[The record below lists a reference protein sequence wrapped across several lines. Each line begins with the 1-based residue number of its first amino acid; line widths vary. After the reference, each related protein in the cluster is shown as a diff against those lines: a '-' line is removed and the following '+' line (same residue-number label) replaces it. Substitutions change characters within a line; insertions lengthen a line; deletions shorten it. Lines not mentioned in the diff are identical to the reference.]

1 LDIVSAPVR
10 WCAEHITPRYP
21 AFHFTHADI
30 YNTSYNRAGRIK
42 ARDYILPYPE
52 GTFDFVFLTSVF
64 THMLPED
71 MENYLR
77 QCARVMKSRGRCL
90 ITFFLIDEECLRL
103 MQSGRSTLDFPNVYG
118 NYRTA
123 FKDNPEAVLAYD
135 ESFIRQCYARCG
147 LEIVEPIRY
156 GV

>member
-1 LDIVSAPVR
+1 M
-10 WCAEHITPRYP
+10 CPRHEEQREVP
-21 AFHFTHADI
+21 DH
-30 YNTSYNRAGRIK
+30 
-42 ARDYILPYPE
+42 L
-52 GTFDFVFLTSVF
+52 
-64 THMLPED
+64 
-71 MENYLR
+71 
-77 QCARVMKSRGRCL
+77 
-90 ITFFLIDEECLRL
+90 FLIDEECLRL

-156 GV
+156 GGWSGRANGLSGQDVVLARKRAVG